1 LIDFFSGSLVVGE
14 KAKKPLS
21 EDFYL
26 NIHHVEEH
34 FTLADILY
42 ELPRLCHVRL
52 DSSSIRS
59 KQFAFFQ
66 SMGGMLKAVV

>member
-1 LIDFFSGSLVVGE
+1 LISAVLFDWLIDFFSGSLVVGE

-34 FTLADILY
+34 FTLADILF
-42 ELPRLCHVRL
+42 ELPRLCHVRS
-52 DSSSIRS
+52 D
-59 KQFAFFQ
+59 
-66 SMGGMLKAVV
+66 

>member
-1 LIDFFSGSLVVGE
+1 LIVFFSGSLVVGE

-42 ELPRLCHVRL
+42 ELPRLCHVRS
-52 DSSSIRS
+52 D
-59 KQFAFFQ
+59 KN
-66 SMGGMLKAVV
+66 K